1 MSGESQDVPA
11 MIARQDV
18 STAIL
23 GPYMAGLAVQLFLD
37 GVYVALFLNYAH
49 ELNKHGKRGKWASWV
64 VFISVLACVGL
75 SIEEVF
81 DTGVSQARDSASMYM
96 GTPACNAEP
105 LLAGLTGA
113 VCQSFLMSRT
123 GALIEKSWIRFAFYA
138 LVSSLVL
145 LAFAGSVLFSVI
157 GFLIVYGASVPMQ
170 IFTAEAVDLLLSLSL
185 SLWLWGSSFA
195 DLIISAA
202 LAYTLTHRASGIA
215 GFNSTTDS
223 LVKRLVRVSLQTAA
237 YTSIIS
243 LVGASLATH
252 YQGVD
257 DYHTEAI
264 GFAFWLPLPALH
276 AISLYTTLATRRNIT
291 DALSGSGGT
300 PSHDQRK
307 SGRFTSSKA
316 SGMAVKLS
324 TFKVGGN
331 SQRAPGF
338 PNDSQIP
345 LDVKVQR
352 EEHVSF
358 DVGLD
363 EEESLEGKMRR
374 M

>member
-1 MSGESQDVPA
+1 MSADGEDVPA
-11 MIARQDV
+11 MIARQSV

-37 GVYVALFLNYAH
+37 GIYVSLFLNYAH
-49 ELNKHGKRGKWASWV
+49 ELNKHGKRGKWASWI

-81 DTGVSQARDSASMYM
+81 DTGVSQARDAAAMYM
-96 GTPACNAEP
+96 GTPQCNLSP
-105 LLAGLTGA
+105 LFAGLTGA
-113 VCQSFLMSRT
+113 VCQTFLMSRT
-123 GALIEKSWIRFAFYA
+123 GALIEKPWVRFAFYA

-145 LAFAGSVLFSVI
+145 LALAGSVLFSVI
-157 GFLIVYGASVPMQ
+157 GFLIVYGKAVPMH
-170 IFTAEAVDLLLSLSL
+170 IFTAEA
-185 SLWLWGSSFA
+185 FA
-195 DLIISAA
+195 DIIVSAA

-237 YTSIIS
+237 YTSVVS

-257 DYHTEAI
+257 DYHTQAI

-331 SQRAPGF
+331 SQHAGY
-338 PNDSQIP
+338 PNGSQVP
-345 LDVKVQR
+345 LDVRVQR

-363 EEESLEGKMRR
+363 EEESLEGKSRR
-374 M
+374 L

>member
-1 MSGESQDVPA
+1 MSADSEDVPA
-11 MIARQDV
+11 MIARQSV

-37 GVYVALFLNYAH
+37 GIYVALFLNYAH
-49 ELNKHGKRGKWASWV
+49 ELNKHGKRGKWASWI
-64 VFISVLACVGL
+64 VFVSVLACVGL
-75 SIEEVF
+75 SIEETF
-81 DTGVSQARDSASMYM
+81 DTGVSQARGAAAMYM
-96 GTPACNAEP
+96 GTPQCNLSP
-105 LLAGLTGA
+105 LFAGITGA
-113 VCQSFLMSRT
+113 VCQTFLMSRT
-123 GALIEKSWIRFAFYA
+123 GALIEKPWIRFAFYA

-145 LAFAGSVLFSVI
+145 LALAGSVLFSVI
-157 GFLIVYGASVPMQ
+157 GFLIVYGKAVPMH
-170 IFTAEAVDLLLSLSL
+170 IFTAEA
-185 SLWLWGSSFA
+185 LWLWGSSFA
-195 DLIISAA
+195 DMIVSAA
-202 LAYTLTHRASGIA
+202 LAYTLTRRASGIA

-237 YTSIIS
+237 YTSVVS

-257 DYHTEAI
+257 DYHTQAI

-331 SQRAPGF
+331 SQHASGY
-338 PNDSQIP
+338 PNGSQIP
-345 LDVKVQR
+345 LDVRVQR
-352 EEHVSF
+352 EEHLSF
-358 DVGLD
+358 DLGLD
-363 EEESLEGKMRR
+363 EEESLEGKSRR
-374 M
+374 L